1 MMAMFV
7 DQLMT
12 DKRNVTMHA
21 KPFNV
26 DQTHTVSSTVVALN
40 VLVRKILMAI
50 HTIFNEDVVHLLVLK
65 MLIVLLMKVALFSHK
80 ITEIVKA
87 FAKDFNA
94 EPMPFVEEMVT
105 NLTANVDLI
114 SSAILMTIELDVNH
128 HSPLALM
135 TKVVPITKH
144 VNENKLV

>member
-26 DQTHTVSSTVVALN
+26 DQTHTVSSTVVVLN

-80 ITEIVKA
+80 ITEIVKV

-94 EPMPFVEEMVT
+94 EPMQFVEEMVT